1 MVWLVFYFA
10 LEFLFNRPRAKL
22 TPTAP
27 FRKRGKENTIMKM
40 LGLNPGPLTLLV
52 TTQPPR
58 LWLLGASMTSCCP
71 LMLDITKEVPIQPE
85 MLPERSEP

>member
-1 MVWLVFYFA
+1 
-10 LEFLFNRPRAKL
+10 
-22 TPTAP
+22 
-27 FRKRGKENTIMKM
+27 MKM

-71 LMLDITKEVPIQPE
+71 LMLDIAKEVTIQPE
-85 MLPERSEP
+85 MLPERTEP